1 MTELGATIATDPLND
16 ILLPA
21 QELAQRIA
29 FKDNPR
35 GTERRLAGA
44 VLILMAER
52 TTYRMLVQDA
62 DERIASAQAYIAEL
76 EEEVPAEV
84 RQRLRAIMVAETR
97 PNSPKARMPA

>member
-29 FKDNPR
+29 AKDNPR

-52 TTYRMLVQDA
+52 TAYRMLVQEAND
-62 DERIASAQAYIAEL
+62 RLASGLAYAAEL
-76 EEEVPAEV
+76 EKEVTAEALQRV
-84 RQRLRAIMVAETR
+84 RTIRLAESR
-97 PNSPKARMPA
+97 PDSKRVRMQA